1 MKQVKPPID
10 QPRHARLRCL
20 GSLFLAFLICPVSSS
35 AQEPSVA
42 WPVFN
47 TQLTQTGK
55 DAIVYLTVK
64 AAPADAPV
72 PLTPEPKE
80 EAAFCADAVAGRAGV
95 FVAPLSVF
103 SRCFPAVP
111 SMAAFDF
118 PFLASD
124 WNQAN
129 KLLAGPVGLSV
140 AQGFA
145 TAGHEVLFFW
155 QGEARILASET
166 PIMTAKDLQGQTVL
180 GPATYA
186 STNAAI
192 QLGASAVALPLGERY
207 EVAQADPGRVI
218 DVPLAQVEKLPPS
231 QGNILLSNHSLD
243 PIVLVAPTNALQSL
257 GAVQRGFL
265 ESALADA
272 TQVQKSAARSQE
284 TLQKAALIG
293 KGVNVTALTNFT
305 KAGFASGLLVDSSV
319 SRAAN
324 VFAMSPAALKNS
336 SLKQVRNEDQSV
348 YVKVLFVTNR
358 VAAKQV
364 FGTDFA
370 SQLTYGRASV
380 ELAYDGDSDYDA
392 PSLGIAARLTDLF
405 TPAIKGKGVQVNWA
419 ATTKAPF
426 AKDQLPTLPSSPSK
440 ASLLYV
446 HGFANSFD
454 EALQRGAW
462 LSWNVGR
469 PVLAFSWPSRGV
481 PLPASY
487 LTDRETADK
496 SVQALVSVLEMLGV
510 RNGMQTDID
519 LVVHSMGAR
528 VMLGALKVIDR
539 KPVTERPRFRRLIMV
554 APDIP
559 TSELAANW
567 NALRQYFGR
576 DASLYISDHDRALGI
591 SKTFMNPG
599 EGQRAG
605 LAPPVFTT
613 AGVESIFIGRNDFSL
628 TGHSYHVSNNAISRD
643 LIEALKYGANASER
657 WGQRRPPGKD
667 YFVIQGLE
675 GL

>member
-1 MKQVKPPID
+1 MN
-10 QPRHARLRCL
+10 PRRLLNDLPRRVRLRCL
-20 GSLFLAFLICPVSSS
+20 GSFSLAILSCLL
-35 AQEPSVA
+35 PSWAEETFVA
-42 WPVFN
+42 WPAIN

-64 AAPADAPV
+64 AAPANAPV

-80 EAAFCADAVAGRAGV
+80 ESAFCADAVAGRAGLY
-95 FVAPLSVF
+95 VAPLSVF
-103 SRCFPAVP
+103 SRCFPEIP

-145 TAGHEVLFFW
+145 TAGYELLSFW
-155 QGEARILASET
+155 QGDARVLASEK
-166 PIMTAKDLQGQTVL
+166 PIMTAKDLRGQTVL

-186 STNAAI
+186 STSAAV
-192 QLGASAVALPLGERY
+192 QLGAAAVALPLAERY
-207 EVAQADPGRVI
+207 EVAQAGKAVI
-218 DVPLAQVEKLPPS
+218 DVPLADAEKLPPS
-231 QGNILLSNHSLD
+231 RGNILLSNHSLD
-243 PIVLVAPTNALQSL
+243 PIVLVAPTNTLQSL

-284 TLQKAALIG
+284 VVQKAALIG

-305 KAGFASGLLVDSSV
+305 KSGFASELLIDSSV

-324 VFAMSPAALKNS
+324 VFAISPATLKNS
-336 SLKQVRNEDQSV
+336 SLKQVKNEDQSV
-348 YVKVLFVTNR
+348 YVKVLFATNR
-358 VAAKQV
+358 VATKQA
-364 FGTDFA
+364 FGKDLA

-380 ELAYDGDSDYDA
+380 ELAYDGNSDYDA
-392 PSLGIAARLTDLF
+392 PSLGIAAKLADVF
-405 TPAIKGKGVQVNWA
+405 TPAIKGKGVQVNWG
-419 ATTKAPF
+419 TTSQAPF
-426 AKDQLPTLPSSPSK
+426 AKDQLSVVPSSPSR

-454 EALQRGAW
+454 DALQRAAW

-469 PVLAFSWPSRGV
+469 PVLAFSWPSRGM
-481 PLPASY
+481 PLPADY
-487 LTDRETADK
+487 VTDRETADK
-496 SVQALVSVLEMLGV
+496 SVQALASVLEMLGV
-510 RNGMQTDID
+510 RNGVPTDID
-519 LVVHSMGAR
+519 IVVHSMGAR
-528 VMLGALKVIDR
+528 VMLAALKAIDR
-539 KPVTERPRFRRLIMV
+539 KPVAERPRFRRLIMV
-554 APDIP
+554 APDVP
-559 TSELAANW
+559 TSELTANW

-591 SKTFMNPG
+591 SKSFMNPE

-628 TGHSYHVSNNAISRD
+628 TGHSYHVANNAISRD